1 MGMSQPSPESRARL
15 RPRLYGVALYL
26 VAGILFLQLM
36 FCLSVFF
43 LRPYASSK
51 TPEGI
56 IQSEREKAGQWWSGW
71 MKFLQSRGHNDAVE
85 PRLQSIVP
93 AKEESK

>member
-71 MKFLQSRGHNDAVE
+71 MKFLQSRGHKDAVE
-85 PRLQSIVP
+85 PRLQSVVP

>member
-1 MGMSQPSPESRARL
+1 MSQPGHESRARL

-26 VAGILFLQLM
+26 VAGILLLQLM

-43 LRPYASSK
+43 LRPYANSK

-56 IQSEREKAGQWWSGW
+56 LQSERERAGQWWSGW
-71 MKFLQSRGHNDAVE
+71 IKFLQSRGHKDAVE
-85 PRLQSIVP
+85 PRPQNTPP
-93 AKEESK
+93 AQLEPK